1 MKEDNPVPSLFPTA
15 YLPPVS
21 YLLSFVQSNPVM
33 EKQEH
38 FVKQTYRNRCYIC
51 GPNGIQRLVVP
62 VVHDDL
68 YHMPVSEVRISYAEP
83 WPKLHWRS
91 IRTAYNNSPCFLY
104 FEKEFEKVYENPPEK
119 LFDLNLALF
128 RLVLKCFQINKEIP
142 FTNEYDPTFAG
153 HDFRNAFSP
162 NIRNEVPSY
171 RQVFDDRHGFMTD
184 VSCIDLLFNV
194 GKI

>member
-1 MKEDNPVPSLFPTA
+1 MKEDSAIQSLYSTA

-21 YLLSFVQSNPVM
+21 YLLSFVQSNPLI

-51 GPNGIQRLVVP
+51 GPNGLQRLVVP
-62 VVHDDL
+62 VVHEDL
-68 YHMPVSEVRISYAEP
+68 YQTPVSEVRISYAEP
-83 WPKLHWRS
+83 WHKAHWRS

-104 FEKEFEKVYENPPEK
+104 FEEEFEKIFAYPPEK
-119 LFDLNLALF
+119 LFDLNITLF
-128 RLVLKCFQINKEIP
+128 NLILKSFQVKKEIQ
-142 FTNEYDPTFAG
+142 FTSDYDQVFEG
-153 HDFRNAFSP
+153 QDLRNAFSP
-162 NIRNEVPSY
+162 DVRNNVPPY